1 MIFKLGFVGKHNLDI
16 KQQAE
21 RILKSKRSIGNR
33 RLRRKIRI
41 LRKHRD
47 LKKYQKDCKK
57 AISRIVRFITYLIFK
72 LLSSLQCNCQEKQD
86 FVYPRNDTFSLV
98 AIEFRDV
105 GLGIYHYVV
114 HGQYQFPSTKVKAQH
129 EFRRNGRGQASLKTR

>member
-33 RLRRKIRI
+33 RLGRKIRI

-47 LKKYQKDCKK
+47 LEKNHEEGSKK
-57 AISRIVRFITYLIFK
+57 ATYRGYLDS
-72 LLSSLQCNCQEKQD
+72 LHTLSLSC
-86 FVYPRNDTFSLV
+86 
-98 AIEFRDV
+98 
-105 GLGIYHYVV
+105 
-114 HGQYQFPSTKVKAQH
+114 
-129 EFRRNGRGQASLKTR
+129 

>member
-47 LKKYQKDCKK
+47 LEKYKKIVVKGNIKDCL
-57 AISRIVRFITYLIFK
+57 IHHIPYL
-72 LLSSLQCNCQEKQD
+72 
-86 FVYPRNDTFSLV
+86 
-98 AIEFRDV
+98 
-105 GLGIYHYVV
+105 
-114 HGQYQFPSTKVKAQH
+114 
-129 EFRRNGRGQASLKTR
+129 

>member
-47 LKKYQKDCKK
+47 LEKYRK
-57 AISRIVRFITYLIFK
+57 IVKRQHRE
-72 LLSSLQCNCQEKQD
+72 LLDSLH
-86 FVYPRNDTFSLV
+86 TLSL
-98 AIEFRDV
+98 
-105 GLGIYHYVV
+105 
-114 HGQYQFPSTKVKAQH
+114 SC
-129 EFRRNGRGQASLKTR
+129 